1 MFISVYFH
9 PYCGWT
15 QLIMVGILVR
25 FTVFLLLKNMHF
37 GSFNVFPNFD
47 FDDQS
52 SLLIH
57 KYLF

>member
-1 MFISVYFH
+1 MDSTHNGWHFSQVHSV
-9 PYCGWT
+9 
-15 QLIMVGILVR
+15 
-25 FTVFLLLKNMHF
+25 LLLKNMLF